1 MRFIWLAVTSISRPR
16 VSGWSV
22 SRLKYLTSCCLPSSK
37 TVKASFSRLPIKPL
51 FLSRTL
57 KRMFTTSMST
67 LMEGGEG
74 SWANSRAEARV
85 RGSNLIRLILVDARF
100 VNLVPKQRTPM
111 RKAILHL
118 KKADPVLR
126 SLIDRVGA
134 YRIEYRYPGFE
145 TLVRSIVYQQLSGK
159 VAKVIFGR
167 LVEAAGG
174 QLTPEAFLNL
184 RPARVR
190 RAGLSK
196 QKTAYIRDL
205 SRKTKRGVL
214 NFTALPGLSDDE
226 VIAMLTQVKGI
237 GVWTAHMFLM
247 FALERPNVL
256 PTGDLGIRMAI
267 RKEDRME
274 ELPNAKQIEERAAAW
289 HPYCTVASWR

>member
-1 MRFIWLAVTSISRPR
+1 
-16 VSGWSV
+16 
-22 SRLKYLTSCCLPSSK
+22 
-37 TVKASFSRLPIKPL
+37 
-51 FLSRTL
+51 
-57 KRMFTTSMST
+57 
-67 LMEGGEG
+67 
-74 SWANSRAEARV
+74 
-85 RGSNLIRLILVDARF
+85 
-100 VNLVPKQRTPM
+100 M

-174 QLTPEAFLNL
+174 QLTPEAILKL
-184 RPARVR
+184 RPARMR
-190 RAGLSK
+190 KAGLSK

-205 SRKTKRGVL
+205 SRLTKSGAL
-214 NFTALPGLSDDE
+214 DFSALPGLPDDG
-226 VIAMLTQVKGI
+226 VIVMLTQVKGI

-247 FALERPNVL
+247 FALERPDIL
-256 PTGDLGIRMAI
+256 PVGDLGIRMAI
-267 RKEDRME
+267 RKEYGME
-274 ELPNAKQIEERAAAW
+274 ELPNAKEIEERAAGW
-289 HPYCTVASWR
+289 HPYCTVASWYLWRSLD